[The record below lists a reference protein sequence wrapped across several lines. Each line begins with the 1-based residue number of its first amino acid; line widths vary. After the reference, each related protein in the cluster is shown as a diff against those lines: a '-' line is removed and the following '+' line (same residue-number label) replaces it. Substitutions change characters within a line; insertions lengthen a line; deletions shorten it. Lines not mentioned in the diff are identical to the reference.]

1 MPKASDLASVLSQK
15 PIVLIVEDRI
25 TKEYLYAIWGADQQ
39 HFNILTS
46 GGHQVVTGTVQD
58 LRKHGSKTVFGLI
71 DKDFA
76 QNNVA
81 RWSDPNSPPDI
92 FRPSFHELENFLLD
106 WEALAG
112 CDLNQRRSRPSSAAE
127 IENWAKSEAEKQPW
141 WLACRKCLSAL
152 QQRHGHGFPSAP
164 TVATMTNLQS
174 AHDYIAN
181 SLWFSSLQATTNEI
195 LNNKHI
201 EKQLNDAEGEYR
213 LDLTSGKWIQTFS
226 GKEIFNHILS
236 RIHSIRPTPTAEP
249 NVDLAKSVGKWQLAK
264 QAIPPELD
272 KLRHV
277 MKNRVGI
284 A

>member
-1 MPKASDLASVLSQK
+1 VPKASDLASVLSQK

-39 HFNILTS
+39 LFNILTS
-46 GGHQVVTGTVQD
+46 GGHQVVTGAVQD
-58 LRKHGSKTVFGLI
+58 LRKHGNMTVFGLI

-76 QNNVA
+76 LDNVA
-81 RWSDPNSPPDI
+81 RWSDPDSPPNI

-106 WEALAG
+106 WDALAG

-127 IENWAKSEAEKQPW
+127 IEKWAKAEAEKQPW
-141 WLACRKCLSAL
+141 WLACRKCLSQL

-164 TVATMTNLQS
+164 TVSTMTNFHS

-181 SLWFSSLQATTNEI
+181 STWFSSLQATTNEI
-195 LNNKHI
+195 LNTKDLV
-201 EKQLNDAEGEYR
+201 KQLKDAEAEYR
-213 LDLTSGKWIQTFS
+213 SDITSENWIQTFS
-226 GKEIFNHILS
+226 GKEVFNHILS
-236 RIHSIRPTPTAEP
+236 RIHGIPRSSTAEP
-249 NVDLAKSVGKWQLAK
+249 DVDLAKSIGKWQLGK

-277 MKNRVGI
+277 LKNRVGI